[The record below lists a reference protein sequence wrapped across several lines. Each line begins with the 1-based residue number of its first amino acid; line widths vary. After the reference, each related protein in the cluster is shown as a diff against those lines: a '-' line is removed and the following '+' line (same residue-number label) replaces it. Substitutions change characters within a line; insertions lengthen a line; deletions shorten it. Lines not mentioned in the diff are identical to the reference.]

1 MWKYLWPWI
10 IGEWGILPYSDLFNV
25 AWYTHDIG
33 WERAIHIKILEAI
46 KEKFKTDFRF
56 LRIMKLVAK
65 TKTQIFFAYLYF
77 FIVLSF
83 WSLYFIFLYLKKM
96 LELKT
101 TLTALLIATLWYLA
115 LPGEML
121 FLFVWLMIIDTF
133 LRYISGHIYKDFNSS
148 KARIWILSKI
158 TLLFIPFWLA
168 IMFKIFELWNI
179 DSWYTKNIITWLIAI
194 LAVWEFYS
202 IIKNYIY
209 LRTWEKPTEYDWI
222 TMILKKILWKIQNF
236 LETYLK

>member
-1 MWKYLWPWI
+1 
-10 IGEWGILPYSDLFNV
+10 
-25 AWYTHDIG
+25 
-33 WERAIHIKILEAI
+33 
-46 KEKFKTDFRF
+46 
-56 LRIMKLVAK
+56 
-65 TKTQIFFAYLYF
+65 
-77 FIVLSF
+77 
-83 WSLYFIFLYLKKM
+83 M

-101 TLTALLIATLWYLA
+101 TFTILIIGSLSYLA

-133 LRYISGHIYKDFNSS
+133 LRYICGHIYKDFNST

-158 TLLFIPFWLA
+158 TLLFIPFGLS

-179 DSWYTKNIITWLIAI
+179 NSWYTKNIISGLIAI

-209 LRTWEKPTEYDWI
+209 LRTGEKPTEYDWI

-236 LETYLK
+236 LENYLK

>member
-1 MWKYLWPWI
+1 
-10 IGEWGILPYSDLFNV
+10 
-25 AWYTHDIG
+25 
-33 WERAIHIKILEAI
+33 
-46 KEKFKTDFRF
+46 
-56 LRIMKLVAK
+56 
-65 TKTQIFFAYLYF
+65 
-77 FIVLSF
+77 
-83 WSLYFIFLYLKKM
+83 M

-133 LRYISGHIYKDFNSS
+133 LRYISWHIYKDFNSS

-179 DSWYTKNIITWLIAI
+179 NSWYTKNVITWLIAI

-222 TMILKKILWKIQNF
+222 TIKYVIF
-236 LETYLK
+236 

>member
-1 MWKYLWPWI
+1 
-10 IGEWGILPYSDLFNV
+10 
-25 AWYTHDIG
+25 
-33 WERAIHIKILEAI
+33 
-46 KEKFKTDFRF
+46 
-56 LRIMKLVAK
+56 
-65 TKTQIFFAYLYF
+65 
-77 FIVLSF
+77 
-83 WSLYFIFLYLKKM
+83 M

-101 TLTALLIATLWYLA
+101 SLTIIIVWILWYLA
-115 LPGEML
+115 LPWEML

-133 LRYISGHIYKDFNSS
+133 LRYICGHIYKDFNSS

-158 TLLFIPFWLA
+158 TLLLIPFWLA

-209 LRTWEKPTEYDWI
+209 LRTGEKPTEYDWI

>member
-1 MWKYLWPWI
+1 
-10 IGEWGILPYSDLFNV
+10 
-25 AWYTHDIG
+25 
-33 WERAIHIKILEAI
+33 
-46 KEKFKTDFRF
+46 
-56 LRIMKLVAK
+56 
-65 TKTQIFFAYLYF
+65 
-77 FIVLSF
+77 
-83 WSLYFIFLYLKKM
+83 M

-101 TLTALLIATLWYLA
+101 TFTILIIGSLSYLA

-179 DSWYTKNIITWLIAI
+179 DSWYTKNIITGLIAI

-209 LRTWEKPTEYDWI
+209 LRTWEKPTEYDCI
-222 TMILKKILWKIQNF
+222 TIILKKILEKIQKF